1 MDTEKVKQ
9 ILKKLSSE
17 IEGLKKCS
25 RQDPRFK
32 AWEEKVFRRI
42 ITIYGEGSREYYGFK
57 GINFHLHLGH
67 SREISQNRE
76 NAHMQRCLEEATY
89 YFESLIEELELLPKA
104 SFSDQDTHDKVTKI
118 FISHSTNDKYFVGEI
133 IDLLSIIGIKD
144 DDIFCTSFEGHS
156 IPLGENFL
164 EVIKEEV
171 SGNILVFFVLSKNYY
186 KSLMSLCEM
195 GAAWALSKKH
205 VPILIPPF
213 DYKDMKGPLPQ
224 SQAIKINDP
233 TRWTTLKSQLERLF
247 ELTPKTPE
255 IWEDRRN
262 KILSRIQEKLDNP

>member
-1 MDTEKVKQ
+1 MDTEKVKK
-9 ILKKLSSE
+9 ILKDMSSE
-17 IEGLKKCS
+17 IEGLKNCS
-25 RQDPRFK
+25 RLDPKFR

-42 ITIYGEGSREYYGFK
+42 IAIYGEGSREYFGFK

-67 SREISQNRE
+67 SREIIQNRE
-76 NAHMQRCLEEATY
+76 KAHLQRCFEEATY
-89 YFESLIEELELLPKA
+89 YFESLIEELELLPKSSLSNQA
-104 SFSDQDTHDKVTKI
+104 APDKVTRI
-118 FISHSTNDKYFVGEI
+118 FISHSTNDKYFVEEI
-133 IDLLSIIGIKD
+133 INLLSIIGIKD
-144 DDIFCTSFEGHS
+144 EDIFCTSFEGHS

-171 SGNILVFFVLSKNYY
+171 SGNVLVFFVLSNNYY
-186 KSLMSLCEM
+186 ESLMSLCEM

-213 DYKDMKGPLPQ
+213 DYKDMKGVIPL

-247 ELTPKTPE
+247 ELTPKTSE

-262 KILSRIQEKLDNP
+262 KILLRIQEKLGNL